1 MKKFLLRRIGVADD
15 RSSTRPSLYDCI
27 EVVLLQADT
36 LMADVLEG
44 LAASST
50 KTKGKSSFGDHSPV
64 DKTVADALCS
74 QAPAN

>member
-50 KTKGKSSFGDHSPV
+50 ENKGKKFFWGSFPG
-64 DKTVADALCS
+64 
-74 QAPAN
+74 